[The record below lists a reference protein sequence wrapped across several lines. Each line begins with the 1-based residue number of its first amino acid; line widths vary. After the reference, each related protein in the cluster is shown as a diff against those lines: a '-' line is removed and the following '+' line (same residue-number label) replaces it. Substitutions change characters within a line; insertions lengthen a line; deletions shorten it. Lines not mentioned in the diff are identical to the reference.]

1 MKSIFQRID
10 YWLQSI
16 FVVEKPAHIHKS
28 IQAEEVMEL
37 YQQFRDDEKGLALSI
52 RSLLEE
58 RLTGKVTDKDINYC
72 IRWARELV
80 LQDVKG

>member
-28 IQAEEVMEL
+28 IKAEEVMEL

-52 RSLLEE
+52 RSILED
-58 RLTGKVTDKDINYC
+58 RLTGRVTDKDINYC

-80 LQDVKG
+80 LQEVKG

>member
-16 FVVEKPAHIHKS
+16 FVVEMPAHIHKS
-28 IQAEEVMEL
+28 IQADEVVEL
-37 YQQFRDDEKGLALSI
+37 YQQFRDDEKGLVLSI
-52 RSLLEE
+52 RSLLED

-72 IRWARELV
+72 IRWAKELD
-80 LQDVKG
+80 LQDV

>member
-28 IQAEEVMEL
+28 IQPEELLAL
-37 YQQFRDDEKGLALSI
+37 YQQYRDDEKGLILSI

-58 RLTGKVTDKDINYC
+58 RLSGKVTDKDIKYC
-72 IRWARELV
+72 IRWAKELD
-80 LQDVKG
+80 LQDVLG

>member
-1 MKSIFQRID
+1 MKSFFQRID

-28 IQAEEVMEL
+28 IQAEEVMEM
-37 YQQFRDDEKGLALSI
+37 YHQFRDDEKGLALSI

-72 IRWARELV
+72 IRWAKELA
-80 LQDVKG
+80 LLDV

>member
-28 IQAEEVMEL
+28 IQADEVRAL
-37 YQQFRDDEKGLALSI
+37 YQQYREDEKGLVLSI

-58 RLTGKVTDKDINYC
+58 RLTGKVTDKDIKYC
-72 IRWARELV
+72 IRWAKRLAM
-80 LQDVKG
+80 QDV

>member
-16 FVVEKPAHIHKS
+16 FVVEKPAHFHKS
-28 IQAEEVMEL
+28 IQADEVMEL
-37 YQQFRDDEKGLALSI
+37 YQQFREDEKGLVLSI

-72 IRWARELV
+72 IRWAKKLA
-80 LQDVKG
+80 LQDV

>member
-1 MKSIFQRID
+1 MKSFFQRID

-28 IQAEEVMEL
+28 IQVEEVMEL
-37 YQQFRDDEKGLALSI
+37 YHQFRDDEKGLALSI

-58 RLTGKVTDKDINYC
+58 RLTGKVSDKDINYC
-72 IRWARELV
+72 IRWAKELA

>member
-16 FVVEKPAHIHKS
+16 FVVEKPTHIHKS
-28 IQAEEVMEL
+28 IHADEL
-37 YQQFRDDEKGLALSI
+37 VAIYQQYRDDEKELVLSI

-58 RLTGKVTDKDINYC
+58 RLTGKVTDKDIKYC
-72 IRWARELV
+72 IRWAKELA
-80 LQDVKG
+80 LQDV

>member
-16 FVVEKPAHIHKS
+16 FVVEKLAHIHKS

-52 RSLLEE
+52 RSLLED

-72 IRWARELV
+72 IRRAKEFA
-80 LQDVKG
+80 LQDL